1 MICKRCRAEFFAPGT
16 WKTLRTG
23 QRFDILQWACEV
35 PDHRECTL
43 CSTILKDT
51 IATLSAYKTTAG
63 NLTGRKQPPKIW
75 QRDVEIW
82 PKLPVKVEKR
92 TGRLSF
98 IVGPCSADF
107 SLQDGSTYSAVSLK
121 ARLFIMSP
129 RPHGSETASRTL
141 GSSTESEQSI
151 QQAKDWLHACNNS
164 PEHAE
169 CAFMARNQ
177 TRRGQPSG
185 EALFVPTRLLD
196 VGTTE
201 NPEIRLVGNTQTEG
215 IQGPY
220 TTLSHMWG
228 IPMGDRFQ
236 LTNENYEQFCQR
248 IDITDPKLTLT
259 FRHGMEVTRRIG
271 ARYLWIDSVCIN
283 QGDNADFVRESTKME
298 EIYRNSYCNIAAVDS
313 ENGSQGLF
321 RKRSPEDLPPDI
333 VKFDGR
339 PYNFLR
345 PDLWDQQVLSGP
357 LYSRGWVLQG
367 KPWSS
372 PTTTLQTTTDHDTR
386 THAHPPNPALRAPAN
401 LLAMPE
407 PHSLRVLALKP
418 PPRRLRRR
426 YQTGAQMAS
435 SPPPRPPPRS
445 RHSRSERH
453 LAAHR
458 PQLHQLQP
466 DLQRRQADRT
476 IRHSNGDAARPR
488 REISRGSLGRHD
500 SAE

>member
-1 MICKRCRAEFFAPGT
+1 MICERCRTAFFAPGT

-23 QRFDILQWACEV
+23 QRFDILQWACEL
-35 PDHRECTL
+35 PKDKDCTL
-43 CSTILKDT
+43 CSTVLKDT
-51 IATLSAYKTTAG
+51 LAALSTSQTTTE
-63 NLTGRKQPPKIW
+63 NLEKELNA
-75 QRDVEIW
+75 RDWRHEVEIW
-82 PKLPVKVEKR
+82 PQLPVKIERR

-107 SLQDGSTYSAVSLK
+107 GLKDGSTYSAVSLK

-129 RPHGSETASRTL
+129 RPRGSEKASNTR

-151 QQAKDWLHACNNS
+151 QQAKDWLQACNNS

-177 TRRGQPSG
+177 TSRGQPSG
-185 EALFVPTRLLD
+185 ESLFVPTRLLD
-196 VGTTE
+196 VGTIDQ
-201 NPEIRLVGNTQTEG
+201 PEIRLVADTKQEG
-215 IQGPY
+215 VQGPY

-236 LTNENYEQFCQR
+236 LTNENYSQFCQR

-271 ARYLWIDSVCIN
+271 VRYLWIDSICIN
-283 QGDNADFVRESTKME
+283 QGDDADFVRESTKME

-321 RKRSPEDLPPDI
+321 RSRSPEDLPPDI

-339 PYNFLR
+339 SYTFLR

-367 KPWSS
+367 KIYCSCL
-372 PTTTLQTTTDHDTR
+372 TVEITDHTLR
-386 THAHPPNPALRAPAN
+386 THANPPNPALHLPAN
-401 LLAMPE
+401 HLAMPQ
-407 PHSLRVLALKP
+407 PHSRR
-418 PPRRLRRR
+418 PRCRH
-426 YQTGAQMAS
+426 QTRAQMA
-435 SPPPRPPPRS
+435 PRPAPRPPHGS
-445 RHSRSERH
+445 RHRRSQRD
-453 LAAHR
+453 LAAHH

-466 DLQRRQADRT
+466 DLQRRQIDCT
-476 IRHSNGDAARPR
+476 LRHS
-488 REISRGSLGRHD
+488 D
-500 SAE
+500 SHATRVR

>member
-1 MICKRCRAEFFAPGT
+1 MICDRCRAEFFAPGT
-16 WKTLRTG
+16 WKKLRTG

-35 PDHRECTL
+35 PEHKDCTL
-43 CSTILKDT
+43 CSTVLKDT
-51 IATLSAYKTTAG
+51 IAALSTSQTTNDSSATERAAR
-63 NLTGRKQPPKIW
+63 NW
-75 QRDVEIW
+75 QEEVKNW
-82 PKLPVKVEKR
+82 PQLPVKIEIR

-107 SLQDGSTYSAVSLK
+107 GFHDGTTYSAISLK

-129 RPHGSETASRTL
+129 RPHGSERSSRIL
-141 GSSTESEQSI
+141 GSSTESEESI

-185 EALFVPTRLLD
+185 EVLFVPTRLLD
-196 VGTTE
+196 VGTIE
-201 NPEIRLVGNTQTEG
+201 NPEIHLVANTKKEG
-215 IQGPY
+215 VQGPY

-271 ARYLWIDSVCIN
+271 VRYLWIDSVCIN
-283 QGDNADFVRESTKME
+283 QGDHDDFVRESKTME

-321 RKRSPEDLPPDI
+321 RKRAPEDLPPDI
-333 VKFDGR
+333 VEFDGR
-339 PYNFLR
+339 SYTFLR

-367 KPWSS
+367 KSY
-372 PTTTLQTTTDHDTR
+372 
-386 THAHPPNPALRAPAN
+386 
-401 LLAMPE
+401 
-407 PHSLRVLALKP
+407 SLF
-418 PPRRLRRR
+418 
-426 YQTGAQMAS
+426 
-435 SPPPRPPPRS
+435 
-445 RHSRSERH
+445 
-453 LAAHR
+453 
-458 PQLHQLQP
+458 
-466 DLQRRQADRT
+466 
-476 IRHSNGDAARPR
+476 
-488 REISRGSLGRHD
+488 
-500 SAE
+500 

>member
-1 MICKRCRAEFFAPGT
+1 MICERCRAEFFAPGT
-16 WKTLRTG
+16 WKTLRSG
-23 QRFDILQWACEV
+23 QKFDILQWACEV
-35 PDHRECTL
+35 PAHKNCTL
-43 CSTILKDT
+43 CSTILQDAIAVLATSQTTTDT
-51 IATLSAYKTTAG
+51 LAK
-63 NLTGRKQPPKIW
+63 KQPIADW
-75 QRDVEIW
+75 QREVEIW
-82 PKLPVKVEKR
+82 PQLPVKAERR

-107 SLQDGSTYSAVSLK
+107 ILQDGSTYNGVSLK

-129 RPHGSETASRTL
+129 RPRGNEEAPTNL
-141 GSSTESEQSI
+141 GSSTESEESI
-151 QQAKDWLHACNNS
+151 QQAKSWLQACNNS

-177 TRRGQPSG
+177 TCRGQPSG

-196 VGTTE
+196 VGTIE
-201 NPEIRLVGNTQTEG
+201 KPEIRLVGDTAKEG
-215 IQGPY
+215 VQGPY

-271 ARYLWIDSVCIN
+271 VRYLWIDSICIN
-283 QGDNADFVRESTKME
+283 QGDKDDFVRESTKME

-321 RKRSPEDLPPDI
+321 RSRAPEDLPPDI

-339 PYNFLR
+339 SYTFLR

-367 KPWSS
+367 KLWCFQFATNSDS
-372 PTTTLQTTTDHDTR
+372 TDDNNR
-386 THAHPPNPALRAPAN
+386 TNAHPPNPPLCQTAN
-401 LLAMPE
+401 LLAMPQ
-407 PHSLRVLALKP
+407 PHSLRILP
-418 PPRRLRRR
+418 FNTPRRRLRRR
-426 YQTGAQMAS
+426 HQTRTQMAP
-435 SPPPRPPPRS
+435 SPAPRPPHRS
-445 RHSRSERH
+445 RRRRSERH

-466 DLQRRQADRT
+466 DLQRRQADRALG
-476 IRHSNGDAARPR
+476 HSDGDAARAR
-488 REISRGSLGRHD
+488 
-500 SAE
+500 

>member
-1 MICKRCRAEFFAPGT
+1 MICERCRAEFFAPGT

-23 QRFDILQWACEV
+23 RKFDILQWACDIPENK
-35 PDHRECTL
+35 DCTL
-43 CSTILKDT
+43 CSTVLKDT
-51 IATLSAYKTTAG
+51 LVALSTSLTTNDTIAK
-63 NLTGRKQPPKIW
+63 KQFPKDWQHEVKIW
-75 QRDVEIW
+75 PQ
-82 PKLPVKVEKR
+82 LPVKVERR

-107 SLQDGSTYSAVSLK
+107 ILQNESTCNSISLK

-129 RPHGSETASRTL
+129 RARGSEGASNTKL
-141 GSSTESEQSI
+141 GSSTESEESI
-151 QQAKDWLHACNNS
+151 QQARDWLQACNSS

-185 EALFVPTRLLD
+185 ETLFVPTRLLD
-196 VGTTE
+196 VGTIE
-201 NPEIRLVGNTQTEG
+201 NPEIRLVGNTKKEG
-215 IQGPY
+215 VQGPY

-271 ARYLWIDSVCIN
+271 VRYLWIDSVCIN
-283 QGDNADFVRESTKME
+283 QGDHDDFVRESKTME

-339 PYNFLR
+339 SYTFLR

-367 KPWSS
+367 ES
-372 PTTTLQTTTDHDTR
+372 PSPR
-386 THAHPPNPALRAPAN
+386 
-401 LLAMPE
+401 LLWYK
-407 PHSLRVLALKP
+407 H
-418 PPRRLRRR
+418 
-426 YQTGAQMAS
+426 
-435 SPPPRPPPRS
+435 
-445 RHSRSERH
+445 
-453 LAAHR
+453 
-458 PQLHQLQP
+458 
-466 DLQRRQADRT
+466 
-476 IRHSNGDAARPR
+476 
-488 REISRGSLGRHD
+488 
-500 SAE
+500 